1 MKKCYKCQKPYV
13 EPNGPGFQ
21 EICEGCGSY
30 LHCCQ
35 NCYFYD
41 PYQQNS
47 CTEPQAEYVSD
58 PNGMNRCEYFRFKVI
73 GGGRPLNEDDEGRR
87 FKKPDWR
94 NLNKKD
100 DLIPG
105 RRRSPDAL
113 FGKRQPSAAGGGLFA
128 GGPAASPARPA
139 GELFSNKEGGSPS
152 PAGPARRDNPF
163 ARREGVGGADDK
175 AQKAREALEKLFK
188 KP

>member
-41 PYQQNS
+41 PYQHNS

-58 PNGMNRCEYFRFKVI
+58 PNGMNRCEYFRFKTI
-73 GGGRPLNEDDEGRR
+73 GGSRPIDDDGGRR

-94 NLNKKD
+94 NINKKD
-100 DLIPG
+100 DVLPTR

-113 FGKRQPSAAGGGLFA
+113 FTNK
-128 GGPAASPARPA
+128 AASSPRPP
-139 GELFSNKEGGSPS
+139 GELFKGNGSGAQEPAKKE
-152 PAGPARRDNPF
+152 NPF
-163 ARREGVGGADDK
+163 ARRNGLGGAEDK
-175 AQKAREALEKLFK
+175 AQKAREALERLFK